1 MDGNENGSCRE
12 FYGMAADRKR
22 SIILNFA
29 GTDKKPSAEIRGEQ
43 RKGHRRG
50 NMERGASAD
59 FGIMMTSRSSAYTL
73 CFQTTITI
81 KRGRP
86 DSECG
91 AKEVLW
97 YITYVVLVMFSPF
110 TVFPKVA

>member
-1 MDGNENGSCRE
+1 
-12 FYGMAADRKR
+12 MAADRKR
-22 SIILNFA
+22 GIILNFA
-29 GTDKKPSAEIRGEQ
+29 GADKKPSAEIRGEQ
-43 RKGHRRG
+43 HKGHRRG
-50 NMERGASAD
+50 DVERGASAD
-59 FGIMMTSRSSAYTL
+59 FGIMMTSRPSAYAL

-86 DSECG
+86 ECC

-97 YITYVVLVMFSPF
+97 YVTYVVLVMFSPF